1 MFTLRILDGHE
12 EIRWKEVGRGG
23 RLEGEN
29 DLNYLHIPRSGQIGR
44 VKDEQDVARK
54 AV

>member
-23 RLEGEN
+23 RLEGVK
-29 DLNYLHIPRSGQIGR
+29 DLNYLHNPRSGQIGR